1 MPDQSSTQRPSR
13 GPWPAIAIVVIVTL
27 VAIYSVPSEDNVE
40 SAPAPVTSSTSL
52 IPAPAPL
59 APNKSDRIDARTLI
73 TELRTTSN
81 PDFNKAYDAGET
93 LRKNGQLDQ
102 AYILYFFAAREGH
115 ANSAYRLG
123 QLADNVINK
132 TAYRADPTQAIK
144 WYRKAQDAGISEATD
159 ALDALNRYYEDKARS
174 GDANARR
181 LLLLWR

>member
-1 MPDQSSTQRPSR
+1 MPDQSSTQTPSR

-27 VAIYSVPSEDNVE
+27 VAIYSVPSEDDIE
-40 SAPAPVTSSTSL
+40 SAPAPITSSTSL
-52 IPAPAPL
+52 IPAPTPL
-59 APNKSDRIDARTLI
+59 PPNKSDRIDARTLI
-73 TELRTTSN
+73 TELRTSSK

-93 LRKNGQLDQ
+93 LRKKGQLDQ

-132 TAYRADPTQAIK
+132 AAYRADATQAIK
-144 WYRKAQDAGISEATD
+144 WYRKAQSAGISEATD
-159 ALDALNRYYEDKARS
+159 ALDKLKRHYEDKARS